1 MPDPIVILDTI
12 ESSRVDDG
20 LQGMQIFRGVTVKD
34 IIFDVGQSP
43 AEIWA
48 KCLLA
53 PGMPAK
59 GSLMSASYPA
69 ILTNRRLAG
78 IRQFNKTVR
87 GELIYQ
93 APPTFDGGTTI
104 NYTIVDAFQTAHI
117 LTSSTADGSENLYT
131 LYKKGGDVHSAMTD
145 TDAKAYPFEATK
157 MVTFRSIRALGYATG
172 TQWNAVKAGVRAAAG
187 KLNSTPWGT
196 HPRGSWAFLGPITR
210 TQDAGQSYVIQ
221 LDFVR
226 GDKDHHFYPI
236 GFYRDILG
244 RLPVDAATE
253 ENVLEGGLPVLGGIY
268 RTNGASIASVT
279 DESNWAGLFSFGPD
293 S

>member
-43 AEIWA
+43 AEVWA

-172 TQWNAVKAGVRAAAG
+172 TQWNAVKAGVSRCGRKAQQHALGHASARLVGVSRSDHEDAGRGTELRDSTGLRARRQG
-187 KLNSTPWGT
+187 PPLLPDRILQG
-196 HPRGSWAFLGPITR
+196 HPRP
-210 TQDAGQSYVIQ
+210 
-221 LDFVR
+221 
-226 GDKDHHFYPI
+226 
-236 GFYRDILG
+236 
-244 RLPVDAATE
+244 AA
-253 ENVLEGGLPVLGGIY
+253 
-268 RTNGASIASVT
+268 R
-279 DESNWAGLFSFGPD
+279 
-293 S
+293 